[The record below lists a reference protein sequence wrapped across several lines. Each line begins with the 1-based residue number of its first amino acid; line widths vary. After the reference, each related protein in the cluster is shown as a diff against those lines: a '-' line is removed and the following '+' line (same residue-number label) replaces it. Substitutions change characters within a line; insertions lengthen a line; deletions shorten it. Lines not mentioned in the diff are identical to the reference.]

1 MAFDWTKSVSAP
13 QLEPGDHKCTIKD
26 VKRSGKNGVFE
37 ANDGSPKLLVVY
49 EDHRGAQIGQFFT
62 LNEKSAWVLAK
73 LLSAVEPA
81 IDLAAITAKGI
92 TPAHFADI
100 DFARKNLVER
110 QRTVFV
116 RVKFADRVDK
126 NGNTVME
133 AEPIQAAFAR
143 VTTAPSAPAPAPA
156 PAAAS
161 TAAARPPAS
170 RPIDED
176 EVPF

>member
-1 MAFDWTKSVSAP
+1 MAFNWTKSVSAP
-13 QLEPGDHKCTIKD
+13 QLEPGDHKCTIKE
-26 VKRSGKNGVFE
+26 VKREGKGGVFE
-37 ANDGSPKLLVVY
+37 TNDGSPKLMVVY
-49 EDHRGAQIGQFFT
+49 EDHRGAQIAQFFA

-81 IDLAAITAKGI
+81 IDLAAITAAGI

-100 DFARKNLVER
+100 GFARKNLVEK

-116 RVKFADRVDK
+116 RVKVSDRVDK
-126 NGNTVME
+126 NGNPVLD
-133 AEPIQAAFAR
+133 AEPIPAAFAR
-143 VTTAPSAPAPAPA
+143 VNTAPSAPAPAP
-156 PAAAS
+156 AAS

>member
-1 MAFDWTKSVSAP
+1 MAFDWTKTATAP

-26 VKRSGKNGVFE
+26 VKREGKNGAFE

-81 IDLAAITAKGI
+81 IDLAAITAAGI

-100 DFARKNLVER
+100 GFARKNLVEK

-116 RVKFADRVDK
+116 RVKQSDRVDK
-126 NGNTVME
+126 NGNPVLD

-143 VTTAPSAPAPAPA
+143 VNAAPSAPAPAAA
-156 PAAAS
+156 P
-161 TAAARPPAS
+161 TAAAQWPAS
-170 RPIDED
+170 RPVADE

>member
-13 QLEPGDHKCTIKD
+13 QLEPGDHKCTITD
-26 VKRSGKNGVFE
+26 VKRSGKNGMFE
-37 ANDGSPKLLVVY
+37 ANDGSPKLMVVY
-49 EDHRGAQIGQFFT
+49 QDHRGAQIAQFFT

-92 TPAHFADI
+92 TPAHFADL
-100 DFARKNLVER
+100 DFARKNLVEK

-116 RVKFADRVDK
+116 RVKNADRVDK
-126 NGNTVME
+126 NGNPVLE

-143 VTTAPSAPAPAPA
+143 VNTPPSAPAPAAA
-156 PAAAS
+156 P

-170 RPIDED
+170 RLIDED

>member
-1 MAFDWTKSVSAP
+1 MAFDWTKTATAA
-13 QLEPGDHKCTIKD
+13 QLEPGDHRCTIKD
-26 VKRSGKNGVFE
+26 VKRSGKSGAFE
-37 ANDGSPKLLVVY
+37 ANDGTPKLMVVY
-49 EDHRGAQIGQFFT
+49 EDHRGAQIAQFFT

-116 RVKFADRVDK
+116 RVKVADRVDK

-133 AEPIQAAFAR
+133 AEPIPAAFAR
-143 VTTAPSAPAPAPA
+143 VNTAPSAPAS
-156 PAAAS
+156 AAAPI
-161 TAAARPPAS
+161 AAARPQAS
-170 RPIDED
+170 RPVADE
-176 EVPF
+176 ELPF